1 MKMGENV
8 TEYFEFAGVKNT
20 ENTLK
25 YAIERAKLGISDIV
39 VASSYGE
46 TAKMLFDMLEKEN
59 LNVNV
64 VVVTYHQGFSGP
76 DVVAMPENVKK
87 DLEKRGAT
95 VFSGTHALSGV
106 ERGISKRFGGY
117 GPVEVIAQTLKT
129 LGQGVKVCY
138 EVTVMAADAGLVST
152 KKEIIAIGGSSRGA
166 DSAVVIRPS
175 NMNTFF
181 DIELRELI
189 CMPKNKKKHE

>member
-1 MKMGENV
+1 M
-8 TEYFEFAGVKNT
+8 TEYFEYAGVENT

-39 VASSYGE
+39 IASSYGE
-46 TAKMLFDMLEKEN
+46 TAKMLLDMLEKEKEN

>member
-1 MKMGENV
+1 M
-8 TEYFEFAGVKNT
+8 TEYFEYAGVENT
-20 ENTLK
+20 KDTLK
-25 YAIERAKLGISDIV
+25 YVIERAKLGISDIV

-46 TAKMLFDMLEKEN
+46 TAKMLLDMLEKEN
-59 LNVNV
+59 LDMNVI
-64 VVVTYHQGFSGP
+64 VVTYHQGFSGP
-76 DVVAMPENVKK
+76 DSVSMPENVKK
-87 DLEKRGAT
+87 DLEKRGAK

-106 ERGISKRFGGY
+106 ERGISKKFGGY

-166 DSAVVIRPS
+166 DSAVVILPS

-181 DIELRELI
+181 DIELKELI

>member
-1 MKMGENV
+1 M
-8 TEYFEFAGVKNT
+8 
-20 ENTLK
+20 
-25 YAIERAKLGISDIV
+25 GISDIV

-46 TAKMLFDMLEKEN
+46 TAKMLIDTLEKEN

-64 VVVTYHQGFSGP
+64 VVVTYHQGFSEP
-76 DVVAMPENVKK
+76 DVVAMPENVKN
-87 DLEKRGAT
+87 DLEKRGAK

-106 ERGISKRFGGY
+106 ERGISGRFGGY

-166 DSAVVIRPS
+166 DSAVVIVPS

-181 DIELRELI
+181 DIELREVI

>member
-1 MKMGENV
+1 M
-8 TEYFEFAGVKNT
+8 TEYFEYAGVENT

-25 YAIERAKLGISDIV
+25 YAVERAKLGIFDIV

-46 TAKMLFDMLEKEN
+46 TAKMLLDSLEKEN

-64 VVVTYHQGFSGP
+64 VVVTYHRGFSGP
-76 DVVAMPENVKK
+76 DIVAMPENIKK
-87 DLEKRGAT
+87 DLEKRGAK

-106 ERGISKRFGGY
+106 ERGISKRLGGY

-166 DSAVVIRPS
+166 DSAVVILPS

-189 CMPKNKKKHE
+189 CMPRNKKKHE